1 MTALIA
7 FMTAHWIDIVAL
19 GAALH
24 GLALVI
30 VNLTP
35 TPVDNNV
42 YGKVYKVIEVIAGIV
57 TKIAK
62 K

>member
-1 MTALIA
+1 MTAALA
-7 FMTAHWIDIVAL
+7 FLAAHWVDIVAL

-24 GLALVI
+24 ALALVI
-30 VNLTP
+30 INITP
-35 TPVDNNV
+35 TPVDNQV
-42 YGKVYKVIEVIAGIV
+42 YGKVYKVIEVLAGIV

>member
-1 MTALIA
+1 MSAAIA
-7 FMTAHWIDIVAL
+7 FLAAHWVDIVAI

-24 GLALVI
+24 ALALVI
-30 VNLTP
+30 VNTTP
-35 TPVDNNV
+35 TPKDNEL
-42 YGKVYKVIEVIAGIV
+42 YGKFYKVIEVLAGVV